1 MDIFVYQNNEPPIY
15 VIAPSMEEFLT
26 NPVEHFP
33 EVKPNFKASLERIED
48 YIIENN
54 TVRKKE
60 REEKILLDNK
70 IDLLEEGEYIENS
83 SIKVKQKPEGI
94 YKYIWDKATFEWLE
108 GLNLDEVKEV
118 KRLEMKRIR
127 DIQNEEDIKYQGNL
141 FDGDLESK
149 NKVFQASQIFKGEEV
164 KVDWITADNKVTKL
178 TGNDLEKIVILF
190 SNREQELFTIF
201 AEKLINIDVCRD
213 VESVKKIK
221 WEE

>member
-1 MDIFVYQNNEPPIY
+1 MNVFIYQNNEPAINII
-15 VIAPSMEEFLT
+15 VPSIEKFLAEPT
-26 NPVEHFP
+26 KYFP
-33 EVKPNFKASLERIED
+33 EIKPDFIMSDEKITD

-94 YKYIWDKATFEWLE
+94 YKYIWDKAIFEWLE
-108 GLNLDEVKEV
+108 GLNLDEVKEI

-127 DIQNEEDIKYQGNL
+127 DVQNEEDIKYQDDL

-178 TGNDLEKIVILF
+178 AGNDLEKIVILF

-213 VESVKKIK
+213 IESVKKIK